1 MEYLNRDEL
10 VRLFKVAR
18 QHNPLHHVAML
29 VGLLHGLRVSETLA
43 IRGRDICDGRVSV
56 KRLKKS
62 RATLHALR
70 IDSDPLFDESPL
82 LELAKANPETELF
95 PWSRQYMDVLLKRY
109 AALAGIHPAK
119 RHYHVLKHSIC
130 VLLWQETHDL
140 NAIQDHVGHRSS
152 SSTLIYLRADAAL
165 KAQMTVVG
173 MSFSEATQV

>member
-1 MEYLNRDEL
+1 
-10 VRLFKVAR
+10 
-18 QHNPLHHVAML
+18 ML

-56 KRLKKS
+56 KRMKKS
-62 RATLHALR
+62 RPTLHALR
-70 IDSDPLFDESPL
+70 IDNDPLFDESPL
-82 LELAKANPETELF
+82 LELAKATPEAELF
-95 PWSRQYMDVLLKRY
+95 PWSRQCMDIVIKRY

-152 SSTLIYLRADAAL
+152 SSTLIYLRADAAQ

-173 MSFSEATQV
+173 MSFTEATSVRSQT